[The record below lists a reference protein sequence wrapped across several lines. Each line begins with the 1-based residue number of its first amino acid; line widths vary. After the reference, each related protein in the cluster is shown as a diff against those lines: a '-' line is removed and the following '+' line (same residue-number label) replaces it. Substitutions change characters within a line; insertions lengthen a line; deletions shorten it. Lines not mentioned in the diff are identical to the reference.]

1 MLWDW
6 IVTFINWII
15 KALASVAKLAV
26 QILPKS
32 PFAYIDNSPIADY
45 IGYLNWIIPVEQM
58 ISLTSTW
65 LFAITLYYSVS
76 TLLRWVK
83 VIE

>member
-6 IVTFINWII
+6 LVTFINWVIQ
-15 KALASVAKLAV
+15 ALASIAKLAV

-32 PFAYIDNSPIADY
+32 PFAYIDNSPIAEY
-45 IGYLNWIIPVEQM
+45 ISYLNWIIPIEQM
-58 ISLTSTW
+58 ISLTGTW

-76 TLLRWVK
+76 ALLRWVK

>member
-6 IVTFINWII
+6 LVTFINWVIQ
-15 KALASVAKLAV
+15 ALASIAKLAV

-32 PFAYIDNSPIADY
+32 PFTYIDNSPIAEY
-45 IGYLNWIIPVEQM
+45 IGYLNWIIPIEQM
-58 ISLTSTW
+58 ITLTGTW

-76 TLLRWVK
+76 ALLRWVK